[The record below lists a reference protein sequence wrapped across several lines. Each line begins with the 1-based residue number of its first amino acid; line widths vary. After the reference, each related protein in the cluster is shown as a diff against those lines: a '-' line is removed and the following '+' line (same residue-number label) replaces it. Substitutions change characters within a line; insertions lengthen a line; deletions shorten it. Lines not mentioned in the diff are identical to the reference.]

1 MLSED
6 GDGAA
11 AACAAAESAAAEGS
25 AAEQASAGSALVAV
39 TADPACEPVVDVHRF
54 SALIRAVRIMGLV
67 LKLISLLMC
76 RSAAVRR
83 KIGVGAVLS
92 DREMRAPQSCMVCTT
107 QTQVYLEE
115 YGSLSRGGVLYQ

>member
-1 MLSED
+1 MPECDVLFED

-11 AACAAAESAAAEGS
+11 AACAAAEGVAAVE
-25 AAEQASAGSALVAV
+25 ASAGSALVAV
-39 TADPACEPVVDVHRF
+39 TADPASEPVVDVHRF
-54 SALIRAVRIMGLV
+54 SALTRAVRIMGLV

-92 DREMRAPQSCMVCTT
+92 DSEMRAAQGLHDPDKGFPRGVWFSQSGWGAVPMK
-107 QTQVYLEE
+107 
-115 YGSLSRGGVLYQ
+115 